1 MTDGAS
7 KPSSVMSLCER
18 HREIDQQREQLYHR
32 LADIEAMLA
41 DRHAWFKLTRV
52 QRRALPAA
60 QGLYDMEDELERLDR
75 ESAQLVVDLQ
85 NAPALSVKDVI
96 AKLGVVAR
104 VIEPDDYSDAY
115 VVLTHAITELN
126 MSGLK

>member
-1 MTDGAS
+1 MTDGTS

-18 HREIDQQREQLYHR
+18 HCRIDQRREQLYHR
-32 LADIEAMLA
+32 LAVVEAMLA

-60 QGLYDMEDELERLDR
+60 RIFYDMEDELEQLDR

-104 VIEPDDYSDAY
+104 VIEPDDCSDAY
-115 VVLTHAITELN
+115 AVLTNAISELKAL
-126 MSGLK
+126 G